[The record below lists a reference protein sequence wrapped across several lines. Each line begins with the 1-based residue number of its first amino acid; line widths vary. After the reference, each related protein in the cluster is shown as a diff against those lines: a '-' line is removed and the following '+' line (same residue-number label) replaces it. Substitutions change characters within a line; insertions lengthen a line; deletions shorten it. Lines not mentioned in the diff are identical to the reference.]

1 MPVVR
6 TDGRPVG
13 VRSRDYQIFSDGYTT
28 TFSQLWGS
36 AHARCEAS
44 RVELRY
50 EQARWDHGNGQKA
63 ELGAIYIEEFANL
76 YCKLLEG
83 TKS

>member
-6 TDGRPVG
+6 TDGQPVG
-13 VRSRDYQIFSDGYTT
+13 VRSRDYQIFSDGCIT

-36 AHARCEAS
+36 AHAWCGAS

-50 EQARWDHGNGQKA
+50 EQARWDHANWQKA